1 MTTTHPK
8 PDPTTHVAE
17 ANESEVELPVVVYSP
32 ESPLRQPGKLLA
44 DIVRDVWRSREL
56 IWVLFTRDLK
66 AQFRLSYFGYVWLFL
81 PPLLTTAVWIFLN
94 SQKVVT
100 IQDTGM
106 PYPVFVLLGTVYWQG
121 FVRAI
126 QSPIKSFVAG
136 APVFMKLKVAPEAF
150 VAAGM
155 LRAFLDFSL
164 NALMLVPVL
173 IAFSMAPAPSAYLIL
188 PLAAVAM
195 LLLATAIGLLLTPL
209 GGLYKDVEQV
219 LTVFLGFL
227 MYLAPVVF
235 PPPSAGWAGR
245 VMAWNPM
252 TPILMSARDSLV
264 GKESDYFTSMVL
276 LMPVTAVA
284 IICAFMILRVS
295 MPHIVARLGM

>member
-1 MTTTHPK
+1 MTATLTN
-8 PDPTTHVAE
+8 TERVNVAE
-17 ANESEVELPVVVYSP
+17 ASKSEMDLPEVVYSP
-32 ESPLRQPGKLLA
+32 ESPLRQPAKLVA
-44 DIVRDVWRSREL
+44 EIARDVWNSREL
-56 IWVLFTRDLK
+56 IWILFTRDLK

-100 IQDTGM
+100 IQETGM

-126 QSPIKSFVAG
+126 QSPINSFTAG

-155 LRAFLDFSL
+155 CRSLLDFLL

-173 IAFSMAPAPSAYLIL
+173 IAFGLAPAPSAYVVL
-188 PLAAVAM
+188 PLAAMAM
-195 LLLATAIGLLLTPL
+195 LLLATATGLLLTPL

-235 PPPSAGWAGR
+235 PPPTDGWAGR

-264 GKESDYFTSMVL
+264 GKESDYLFSMLL
-276 LMPVTAVA
+276 LMPVMAGA
-284 IICAFMILRVS
+284 IICAFVILRVT